1 MDPITEAK
9 LYEAFGLTP
18 TEQGEQVQETAEP
31 AADTRGDAG
40 NGEQEQELAE
50 PAQPEE
56 NPETGT
62 ESEPDADSDD
72 PEDEDPKTDDGA
84 GKDKTPLTPE
94 QRRANAARR
103 REQEQQAAIQKAVAE
118 AVQAEQQKSKQM
130 LEQVL
135 AQAGIKNPAN
145 GEIITTFEDFMKW
158 GQETADA
165 RLQKDLK
172 AGKLTKEV
180 LDQLISAH
188 PAVQQAQQLRQQA
201 EQQQSQQRAAAE
213 RARIE
218 GQLAKIAE
226 LNPNITG
233 LADILAMETAPAFR
247 ENVKNGMNFYDA
259 YRLANMDA
267 IAQEKAQRAVQ
278 AAKNNSRGKEH
289 LRATGNARGSGAAS
303 VPQAE
308 MKLYR
313 MMNPNMTDA
322 QIQAHYN
329 KYLKQGG

>member
-1 MDPITEAK
+1 MSEITEAK

-31 AADTRGDAG
+31 AAEEQSNETGTETA
-40 NGEQEQELAE
+40 EQETEE
-50 PAQPEE
+50 PAETE
-56 NPETGT
+56 TDTETGT
-62 ESEPDADSDD
+62 ESEPEADSDD
-72 PEDEDPKTDDGA
+72 PDEEDPNTDEGTD
-84 GKDKTPLTPE
+84 KEKTPLTPE

-103 REQEQQAAIQKAVAE
+103 RAQEQQAAVDA
-118 AVQAEQQKSKQM
+118 AVQAEQLKGKQM
-130 LEQVL
+130 VEQVL
-135 AQAGIKNPAN
+135 ALAGLKDPVT
-145 GEIITTFEDFMKW
+145 GEPITTLEGFQKW
-158 GQETADA
+158 GEKTADA
-165 RLQKDLK
+165 KLQQDLK

-188 PAVQQAQQLRQQA
+188 PAVQQAQQIQQQA
-201 EQQQSQQRAAAE
+201 AQQHSQQRAEAE

-218 GQLAKIAE
+218 GQFAKIAE
-226 LNPNITG
+226 LNPNIKG
-233 LADILAMETAPAFR
+233 LADILAMDTAPAFR
-247 ENVKNGMNFYDA
+247 DNVAKGMDFYDA
-259 YRLANMDA
+259 YRLANMDTM
-267 IAQEKAQRAVQ
+267 AQEKAQRAVQ
-278 AAKNNSRGKEH
+278 AAKNNARGKEH

-329 KYLKQGG
+329 QYLKRGG